1 MNCKIVICDDCPA
14 DSSYVSAFVKE
25 WANLNGHEIELTL
38 LDSAEKFLSF
48 YEEGGKS
55 DILLLDI
62 EMPGMDGVTLAKKL
76 RQNNETMQIVFVTG
90 YSDYISEGYD
100 VSALHYL
107 MKPVK
112 REKMLEV
119 LSRAAERIQKNER
132 VLTLEASGEL
142 VRVPIHEISYLE
154 VNQNYVTV
162 HAKKEYTVKRAL
174 AEFDKELDERF
185 FRAGRSC
192 IINLTMVQRVTKTEA
207 VLTGGIT
214 VPLPRGMDK
223 QIGRAIIE
231 RI

>member
-1 MNCKIVICDDCPA
+1 MHYKIVICDDCPA
-14 DSSYVSAFVKE
+14 DSFYVSAFVKE
-25 WANLNGHEIELTL
+25 WANLNGHDIEMTL
-38 LDSAEKFLSF
+38 FDSAERFLSF

-62 EMPGMDGVTLAKKL
+62 EMPGMDGVTLARKL
-76 RQNNETMQIVFVTG
+76 RKSNETMQIVFVTG

-112 REKMLEV
+112 REKMLEI
-119 LSRAAERIQKNER
+119 LSRAAERIQKNEKM
-132 VLTLEASGEL
+132 LTIEAAGEL
-142 VRVPIHEISYLE
+142 VRVPIHEIAYLD
-154 VNQNYVTV
+154 VNQNYVTI

-192 IINLTMVQRVTKTEA
+192 IINLTMIQRVTKTEA
-207 VLTGGIT
+207 VLTGGLT

-223 QIGRAIIE
+223 QISRAIIE

>member
-1 MNCKIVICDDCPA
+1 MNYKIVICDDCPA

-25 WANLNGHEIELTL
+25 WAELNGHEIEMTL
-38 LDSAEKFLSF
+38 FDSAEKFLSF
-48 YEEGGKS
+48 YEEGGRS
-55 DILLLDI
+55 DLLLLDI
-62 EMPGMDGVTLAKKL
+62 EMPGMDGVTLARKL
-76 RQNNETMQIVFVTG
+76 RKYNETMQIVFVTG

-112 REKMLEV
+112 KEKLQEV
-119 LSRAAERIQKNER
+119 LSRAADRIQKNER
-132 VLTLEASGEL
+132 MLTLEVSGEL
-142 VRVPIHEISYLE
+142 VRVPVHEISYLD
-154 VNQNYVTV
+154 VSQNYVTV

-185 FRAGRSC
+185 FRAGRAC
-192 IINLTMVQRVTKTEA
+192 IINLTMVQRVTKTE
-207 VLTGGIT
+207 VYLTGGIA

-223 QIGRAIIE
+223 QISQAIIE

>member
-1 MNCKIVICDDCPA
+1 MNYKIVICDDCPA

-25 WANLNGHEIELTL
+25 WAELNGHEIEMTL
-38 LDSAEKFLSF
+38 FDSAEKFLSF
-48 YEEGGKS
+48 YEEGGRS
-55 DILLLDI
+55 DLLLLDI
-62 EMPGMDGVTLAKKL
+62 EMPGMDGVTLARKL
-76 RQNNETMQIVFVTG
+76 RKYNETIQIVFVTG

-112 REKMLEV
+112 KEKLQEV
-119 LSRAAERIQKNER
+119 LSRAADRIQKNER
-132 VLTLEASGEL
+132 MLTLEVSGEL
-142 VRVPIHEISYLE
+142 VRVPVHEISYLD
-154 VNQNYVTV
+154 VSQNYVTV

-185 FRAGRSC
+185 FRAGRAC
-192 IINLTMVQRVTKTEA
+192 IINLTMVQRVTKTE
-207 VLTGGIT
+207 VYLTGGIA

-223 QIGRAIIE
+223 QISQAIIE